1 MANRQSARHDG
12 RHHGA
17 RLLHVLGDELREARL
32 RSGLT
37 QSAVARSLGT
47 TRRRIGLIERG
58 RLPSVPLGDVARHG
72 GVVGLRLHTRFYP
85 IGAPIRD
92 QAQVALL
99 TRFRTRVPSTAF
111 QARLEAL
118 IPGDRDGRAW
128 DLLLW
133 NPETTIGVEAITR
146 LRDVQAQI
154 RAAQLKR
161 HDAGVRRLVLLVGA
175 SRANRRA
182 LSEADALIRSSFP
195 IATRA
200 ALAAFAHADDPGGDA
215 LVLL

>member
-1 MANRQSARHDG
+1 VANRQSARHDG
-12 RHHGA
+12 RHHGT

-58 RLPSVPLGDVARHG
+58 RLPGVPLEDVARHG
-72 GVVGLRLHTRFYP
+72 GAVGLKLHTRFYP
-85 IGAPIRD
+85 VGAPIRD

-99 TRFRTRVPSTAF
+99 TRFRSRVPPVAF
-111 QARLEAL
+111 RARIEAP

-133 NPETTIGVEAITR
+133 NTETTIGVEAITR

-161 HDAGVRRLVLLVGA
+161 QDAGVRRLALLVAA

-182 LSEADALIRSSFP
+182 LREADTLIRSSFP
-195 IATRA
+195 IGTRAGLA
-200 ALAAFAHADDPGGDA
+200 ALAHGTDPGGDA

>member
-1 MANRQSARHDG
+1 
-12 RHHGA
+12 
-17 RLLHVLGDELREARL
+17 
-32 RSGLT
+32 
-37 QSAVARSLGT
+37 
-47 TRRRIGLIERG
+47 
-58 RLPSVPLGDVARHG
+58 
-72 GVVGLRLHTRFYP
+72 
-85 IGAPIRD
+85 
-92 QAQVALL
+92 
-99 TRFRTRVPSTAF
+99 
-111 QARLEAL
+111 
-118 IPGDRDGRAW
+118 
-128 DLLLW
+128 LLLW

-200 ALAAFAHADDPGGDA
+200 ALAAFARGTDPGGDA

>member
-12 RHHGA
+12 RHQGA
-17 RLLHVLGDELREARL
+17 RLLQVLGDELREARL

-58 RLPSVPLGDVARHG
+58 RLPGVPLEDVARHG
-72 GVVGLRLHTRFYP
+72 GAVGLKLHARFYP
-85 IGAPIRD
+85 VGAPIRD

-99 TRFRTRVPSTAF
+99 TRFRSRVAAAAF
-111 QARLEAL
+111 QGRLEAP

-133 NPETTIGVEAITR
+133 NAETSVGVEAITR

-161 HDAGVRRLVLLVGA
+161 QDAGVKRLVLLVAA

-182 LSEADALIRSSFP
+182 LREADALIRSSFT
-195 IATRA
+195 AGART
-200 ALAAFAHADDPGGDA
+200 ALAALGHGTDPGGDA
-215 LVLL
+215 LILL